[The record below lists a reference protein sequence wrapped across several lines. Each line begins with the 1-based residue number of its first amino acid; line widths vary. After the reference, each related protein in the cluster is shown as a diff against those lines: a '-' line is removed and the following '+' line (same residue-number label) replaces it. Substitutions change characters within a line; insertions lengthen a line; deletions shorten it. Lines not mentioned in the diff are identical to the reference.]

1 MVARNR
7 GANPLAA
14 PAVFGLVDPSKTRF
28 VLKHEP
34 NLSSLVENFRQFSDS
49 GVNFFEESISSGDA
63 LFGCLLRGMTFLHP

>member
-1 MVARNR
+1 MVARNGR
-7 GANPLAA
+7 SNPLVA
-14 PAVFGLVDPSKTRF
+14 PAVFGLIDPSEACL

-34 NLSSLVENFRQFSDS
+34 NLSRPVENFRQLADS